1 MKVKIVQRK
10 NPQKPDEP
18 GKFYGQPVLDGVVGM
33 DMICRQIAGRSSLT
47 AGDVKNVLT
56 NFLDELPTYMLMNRS
71 VQLEDFGILRISF
84 GSEGVDRA
92 EDFSCQTPNLQ
103 PTAPPFLRIP
113 SISPLSKF
121 RLVVWRNTCAA
132 ARPALQGTG
141 RPCRNTGSP
150 LRVATCRSFDA
161 SKQHGILRHEAV
173 CLIVVTVLSAFFP

>member
-92 EDFSCQTPNLQ
+92 EDFSSSLIRGVKTIFTPRIKDEGAGEIGDYFRSDQQTG
-103 PTAPPFLRIP
+103 AF
-113 SISPLSKF
+113 
-121 RLVVWRNTCAA
+121 VVFGYSR
-132 ARPALQGTG
+132 G
-141 RPCRNTGSP
+141 
-150 LRVATCRSFDA
+150 V
-161 SKQHGILRHEAV
+161 
-173 CLIVVTVLSAFFP
+173 

>member
-92 EDFSCQTPNLQ
+92 EDFSSSLIRGVKIVFTPSAKMKERVKSEITFEVTTDRRLRR
-103 PTAPPFLRIP
+103 LRILP
-113 SISPLSKF
+113 
-121 RLVVWRNTCAA
+121 
-132 ARPALQGTG
+132 
-141 RPCRNTGSP
+141 GS
-150 LRVATCRSFDA
+150 
-161 SKQHGILRHEAV
+161 
-173 CLIVVTVLSAFFP
+173 LID

>member
-92 EDFSCQTPNLQ
+92 EDFSSSLIRGVKIVFTPSAKMKERVKSEITFEVIN
-103 PTAPPFLRIP
+103 
-113 SISPLSKF
+113 
-121 RLVVWRNTCAA
+121 
-132 ARPALQGTG
+132 RPAPSSSSYTPGE
-141 RPCRNTGSP
+141 S
-150 LRVATCRSFDA
+150 D
-161 SKQHGILRHEAV
+161 
-173 CLIVVTVLSAFFP
+173 

>member
-84 GSEGVDRA
+84 GRRKYRTECIRA
-92 EDFSCQTPNLQ
+92 
-103 PTAPPFLRIP
+103 
-113 SISPLSKF
+113 
-121 RLVVWRNTCAA
+121 
-132 ARPALQGTG
+132 G
-141 RPCRNTGSP
+141 
-150 LRVATCRSFDA
+150 
-161 SKQHGILRHEAV
+161 
-173 CLIVVTVLSAFFP
+173 

>member
-18 GKFYGQPVLDGVVGM
+18 GKFYGQPVLDGVAGM

-92 EDFSCQTPNLQ
+92 EDFSSSLIRGVKIVFTPKLFAKLSTTSCIIHPLFPCVLELLLYQKFTCLQ
-103 PTAPPFLRIP
+103 
-113 SISPLSKF
+113 SK
-121 RLVVWRNTCAA
+121 
-132 ARPALQGTG
+132 
-141 RPCRNTGSP
+141 
-150 LRVATCRSFDA
+150 
-161 SKQHGILRHEAV
+161 K
-173 CLIVVTVLSAFFP
+173 